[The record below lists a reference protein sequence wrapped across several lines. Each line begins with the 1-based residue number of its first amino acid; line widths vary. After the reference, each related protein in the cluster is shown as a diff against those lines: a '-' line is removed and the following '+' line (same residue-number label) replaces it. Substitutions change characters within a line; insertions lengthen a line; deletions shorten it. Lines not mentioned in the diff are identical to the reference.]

1 MGVIKE
7 AKLPRDEKGNDPND
21 HRNEP
26 EYMQRLRYSF
36 VQTLGKSGT
45 APVFRFRPLSEIR
58 NGLTGPQ
65 YLIKPFLERSIL
77 AVMFGESGCYKSFLA
92 TDIGLCL
99 AYGID
104 FHGYRTHQGAVFYIC
119 GEGHGGIGRRV
130 EAWLIQNDLTGKDAP
145 FYVSELP
152 AQLINEGDA
161 EAIADVVGRLCEQHG
176 IPGPALI
183 IIDTLSTNMGEG
195 DENSNADV
203 ARLLNNVNTHLRAR
217 FDACILIVHHVG
229 HNGKDRERGAYA
241 LRGNADARML
251 VKGEPG
257 YSCSLHSLKM
267 KDGPLFEPVAFRTI
281 SMTIP
286 GITDSEGESV
296 TSLVLE
302 MTEYVDP
309 DNVKKLP
316 EQIRGAFAV
325 LVDMCK
331 TVSNNLEVGG
341 YDPSAARVETKAWKD
356 KLRTLGIVKEHASRQ
371 ALDKIRARLVGDGMA
386 RVEGAHIFPAIEA
399 SPDDLI
405 VNLDVN

>member
-1 MGVIKE
+1 M
-7 AKLPRDEKGNDPND
+7 
-21 HRNEP
+21 
-26 EYMQRLRYSF
+26 
-36 VQTLGKSGT
+36 
-45 APVFRFRPLSEIR
+45 
-58 NGLTGPQ
+58 
-65 YLIKPFLERSIL
+65 
-77 AVMFGESGCYKSFLA
+77 
-92 TDIGLCL
+92 
-99 AYGID
+99 
-104 FHGYRTHQGAVFYIC
+104 
-119 GEGHGGIGRRV
+119 
-130 EAWLIQNDLTGKDAP
+130 EAWLIQNDLTGKGAP

-161 EAIADVVGRLCEQHG
+161 EAIADVIGGLCEHHR

-229 HNGKDRERGAYA
+229 HNEKERERGAYA

-281 SMTIP
+281 SITIP

-302 MTEYVDP
+302 KTEYVDQASA
-309 DNVKKLP
+309 KKLP
-316 EQIRGAFAV
+316 EQIRGAHAV
-325 LVDMCK
+325 LVDMYK
-331 TVSNNLEVGG
+331 TARDNLDLED
-341 YDPSAARVETKAWKD
+341 YDPSAARVETKAWKE

-371 ALDKIRARLVGDGMA
+371 ALDRIRARLVKDGLA
-386 RVEGAHIFPAIEA
+386 KVEEVHIFPAIDI
-399 SPDDLI
+399 SPEDSN
-405 VNLDVN
+405 VNRNVN